1 MKTNKLLGGTM
12 LITSTTIGAAMV
24 ALPVSA
30 AGISFAPSALL
41 LCACWVLML
50 YSAFLI
56 LEVNLWFDSGVN
68 MVTMAKNTLGNTGQ
82 YVAWTAYL
90 LLLYS
95 LMAAYLSGMGGII
108 EGTHML
114 IGQEV
119 LPPWLGISILLGL
132 FGFIIYLG
140 TRTVDYLNRFFIT
153 CLFIAYIVL
162 VANIAPHIDKNNLN
176 HLYFNHFLYAI
187 PIMITAFGYHI
198 VIPSVRNYLNNDTDK
213 VISAIGIGSIIP
225 ILMYLGWIFIILGA
239 VPDTQLTAI
248 WFKGQPAIDLP
259 RTLDALLDDNVISAG
274 ATVFT
279 FFAIAT
285 SFIGVSLSL
294 FDFLCDGLHI
304 AKTKLGRIATAGL
317 TFLPP
322 MIFNIFHPNAFL
334 VTLGYAS
341 IFVAVL
347 LGLLPIAM
355 VWHGRYYQ
363 SLKGSYTAPGG
374 KGTLLLAGVCFIG
387 VIVLEIMPH

>member
-1 MKTNKLLGGTM
+1 MTTNRLLGGAL
-12 LITSTTIGAAMV
+12 LITSTTIGAAMI

-56 LEVNLWFDSGVN
+56 LEVNLWFEEGVN
-68 MVTMAKNTLGNTGQ
+68 MVTMAQNTLGKTGKS
-82 YVAWTAYL
+82 VAWTAYL

-95 LMAAYLSGMGGII
+95 LMAAYLSGMNAII
-108 EGTHML
+108 ESSHFLM
-114 IGQEV
+114 GQAV
-119 LPPWLGISILLGL
+119 FPPWLGSLVL
-132 FGFIIYLG
+132 FSLFVFIIYLG
-140 TRTVDYLNRFFIT
+140 TRTVDYLNRVFVSG
-153 CLFIAYIVL
+153 LFIAYIIL
-162 VANIAPHIDKNNLN
+162 VASIAPHIDQNNLT
-176 HLYFNHFLYAI
+176 HLYFNHWLYAI
-187 PIMITAFGYHI
+187 PIMITSFGYHI
-198 VIPSVRNYLNNDTDK
+198 VIPSVRNYLNHEPDK
-213 VISAIGIGSIIP
+213 VVSAIGLGSIVP
-225 ILMYLGWIFIILGA
+225 IIMYLGWMFIILGA
-239 VPDTQLTAI
+239 IPDTQLTAI

-259 RTLDALLDDNVISAG
+259 KTLDALLNNSTISAG
-274 ATVFT
+274 ATTFT

-304 AKTKLGRIATAGL
+304 SKTKLGRVATAGL

-322 MIFNIFHPNAFL
+322 LIFNLFHPNAFL
-334 VTLGYAS
+334 ETLGYAS

-355 VWHGRYYQ
+355 VWQGRYTQ
-363 SLKGSYTAPGG
+363 SLQGSYKAPGG
-374 KGTLLLAGVCFIG
+374 KGTMIIAGVCFVA